1 MIFSVEC
8 LHLANFRAEI
18 LPSMGEILCRKM
30 ASKNSI
36 IVSAPVLTCTAHF
49 ILHLLQVIDLGN
61 LVRSAKS
68 AYHDVPSW
76 HAFVFVGSYS
86 VECTEFHVLYGD
98 AEQGGG

>member
-1 MIFSVEC
+1 
-8 LHLANFRAEI
+8 LANFRAEI
-18 LPSMGEILCRKM
+18 LPSVGEILCRKM
-30 ASKNSI
+30 ARKNGVV
-36 IVSAPVLTCTAHF
+36 VSAPVACTAHF
-49 ILHLLQVIDLGN
+49 ILRLLQVIDLGN

-68 AYHDVPSW
+68 TYHGVSSW